1 MPDTKLALMIA
12 TDDLPDLISI
22 TDNETITQL
31 IESGY
36 VWTIDEF
43 MEEYDPDSHLLSD
56 FPEDVK
62 EAVINSYGDFWFF
75 PSHID
80 SVDHRETYPL
90 CSETYVNNVVYGQN
104 SSIMFNTKIMEDL
117 GLTQEDVQTQE
128 AFMATLEKVANSG
141 YTVDGEPIIVAT
153 MNANLWLNSLDGVM
167 SDSFGVV
174 PVDAEGNYR
183 MRELNPGYKE
193 VLKFTNDMVR
203 NGYMDLNLL
212 TLDEN
217 ALVTYIESGRVF
229 CWFGNPAQA
238 DLSKSN
244 MTSYGPILSDTGS
257 VPTVGINSLAG
268 TGWIKTFVQR
278 TVKIQRH

>member
-1 MPDTKLALMIA
+1 MKKEMKRKAMALTLTSALATIAIVPIAVQTNAMAADDVTIDWFSDVSGWGPANWNGAETSPLMDSIKENFGVNFEIEQPATDADTKLALMIA

-90 CSETYVNNVVYGQN
+90 CSETYVTMLFMVRTVPLC
-104 SSIMFNTKIMEDL
+104 SIPRLWKIL
-117 GLTQEDVQTQE
+117 GLLRK
-128 AFMATLEKVANSG
+128 M
-141 YTVDGEPIIVAT
+141 
-153 MNANLWLNSLDGVM
+153 
-167 SDSFGVV
+167 
-174 PVDAEGNYR
+174 
-183 MRELNPGYKE
+183 YKP
-193 VLKFTNDMVR
+193 KK
-203 NGYMDLNLL
+203 
-212 TLDEN
+212 
-217 ALVTYIESGRVF
+217 
-229 CWFGNPAQA
+229 
-238 DLSKSN
+238 LSWQ
-244 MTSYGPILSDTGS
+244 P
-257 VPTVGINSLAG
+257 
-268 TGWIKTFVQR
+268 
-278 TVKIQRH
+278 